1 LSRDNRVEGKQGD
14 RGAGFGVYPGSRQV
28 QVEAPACGALKDMLA
43 DPRWRLTVRAS
54 GLDPACMIWEKDD
67 AKENEP
73 NSYDGP
79 SGFFG
84 LC

>member
-1 LSRDNRVEGKQGD
+1 
-14 RGAGFGVYPGSRQV
+14 
-28 QVEAPACGALKDMLA
+28 MLA